1 MANFCVGKWVILVDA
16 DEFLIYPDCEER
28 PVAELVSEMEMQ
40 GFDAI
45 CADMVDMYPL
55 GDLEAADFSRNP
67 PFTVA
72 PWHDAVPLV
81 PWHLGSGHFSN
92 SPSFVSA
99 LRHRLLPDFRASCFR
114 WAKVCVSSNTPL
126 GSDYPKACTM
136 LPTSIP
142 IPILCG
148 SHTLSTMRVSSERC
162 KPKSGVASTFR
173 MQRYT
178 VSDVSLLTENGGRFS
193 SPDISAKFRCSA
205 DFALIPKVRRRQVTR
220 HRHPA
225 AH

>member
-45 CADMVDMYPL
+45 RADMVDMYPL

-99 LRHRLLPDFRASCFR
+99 LRHRLLPNSEPHAFVGQKYAILKYAPWVRLSEGLHYAANVNPHPDPVWIAHFKYHAGFERKVQTEIRRGQHFQN
-114 WAKVCVSSNTPL
+114 AKEYVS
-126 GSDYPKACTM
+126 
-136 LPTSIP
+136 TSEYQAR
-142 IPILCG
+142 
-148 SHTLSTMRVSSERC
+148 T
-162 KPKSGVASTFR
+162 
-173 MQRYT
+173 
-178 VSDVSLLTENGGRFS
+178 
-193 SPDISAKFRCSA
+193 
-205 DFALIPKVRRRQVTR
+205 
-220 HRHPA
+220 
-225 AH
+225 